1 MAIASGVRKKPSP
14 FSLKIWLLEPR
25 PHYMLLPVVLILV
38 GTTAASYYTGRFSFA
53 SAVLALIG
61 LVLCHMSVNILND
74 YFDFKSGVDLKTIKT
89 PFNGGSGMLPAGKLQ
104 PKQVLFFG
112 LICLILAVPVGIYF
126 TVIEGWQLLPLLLL
140 GAFCVLLY
148 TTVILKNYFPEWS
161 PGVGLGLLPVLGA
174 YFVQSGGYSLPA
186 FISAMPSG
194 FLVLNLLLLNEF
206 PDAEADLAGRKKTL
220 PITIGLRGAAVVYS
234 AFTIATYAWIA
245 GAVTAKYAFGLQ
257 GMPIFTLIAL
267 LTLPLAIK
275 AMRSSFRYHGLQE
288 MNIMVPAMAN
298 NVLVVLVTQALLGIG
313 FIISQVTNV

>member
-1 MAIASGVRKKPSP
+1 MVTASKVQKKTNP
-14 FSLKIWLLEPR
+14 FSLKIWMLEPR

-38 GTTAASYYTGRFSFA
+38 GTTAASYYTGQFNFVFA
-53 SAVLALIG
+53 LLALIG

-104 PKQVLFFG
+104 PRQVLVFG
-112 LICLILAVPVGIYF
+112 IICLVLAVPVGIYF
-126 TVIEGWQLLPLLLL
+126 TIVAGWQLLPLLLL

-174 YFVQSGGYSLPA
+174 YFVQAGSYSVPA
-186 FISAMPSG
+186 LIAAMPSG

-206 PDAEADLAGRKKTL
+206 PDADADLIGRKKTL
-220 PITIGLRGAAVVYS
+220 PITIGIRGAAIVYS
-234 AFTIATYAWIA
+234 SFTIATYAWIA
-245 GAVTAKYAFGLQ
+245 GAVIAKYVFGLQ
-257 GMPIFTLIAL
+257 GMPIFTLISL

-275 AMRSSFRYHGLQE
+275 AMRSSFHYHGLQE
-288 MNIMVPAMAN
+288 MNIIVPAMAN
-298 NVLVVLVTQALLGIG
+298 NVLVVLITQALLGIG
-313 FIISQVTNV
+313 FIISQITNV